1 MEIIH
6 LILGK
11 ANPLRMNGV
20 NKVVHELATKQQAA
34 GYKVGVWGITATP
47 IHDYPAR
54 NYATSLFKKR
64 RNPFLLPRDMERA
77 IARQGRQTVFHI
89 HGAFLPVMYSAASL
103 MEDLD
108 IPYVVTPHGSYSEPA
123 MKKNALVKSLYFR
136 LFERPLLQGAAAIH
150 LLGDTEREGLHEW
163 YHSRKTVQIPYGFDA
178 LRNETAGVQKEG
190 PFIIGYCGRMV
201 KEKKG
206 LDLLITGF
214 QRFHKV
220 HPESRLWMI
229 GDGEDRVV
237 LEQIV
242 AEQGLEKAV
251 VWHGAKYGDEKLVLL
266 QQCDVFAH
274 TSRYEGLP
282 AAMLEAAALGIPL
295 LITEGTN
302 AGKCVREYGAGVVLP
317 EASTTCVADGMT
329 RLYRDM
335 VTQGKAPGLRAAA
348 LKMIREAFAWESLVG
363 RYQQM
368 YLKAV
373 A

>member
-34 GYKVGVWGITATP
+34 GFTVSVWGITAMP

-54 NYATSLFKKR
+54 TYDTSLFKKR
-64 RNPFLLPRDMERA
+64 RNPFNLPQDLARA
-77 IARQGRQTVFHI
+77 ISRQGRQTVFHI
-89 HGAFLPVMYSAASL
+89 HGAFLPVMHTAAGL
-103 MEDLD
+103 MKDLD

-123 MKKNALVKSLYFR
+123 MRKNGLVKHAYFR

-150 LLGDTEREGLHEW
+150 LLGDTEREGLQDW
-163 YHSRKTVQIPYGFDA
+163 YHSAKSIQIPYGFDA
-178 LRNETAGVQKEG
+178 LSDGRPIAKTEQ
-190 PFIIGYCGRMV
+190 FIIGYCGRLV
-201 KEKKG
+201 KDKKG

-214 QRFHKV
+214 QRFHKSY
-220 HPESRLWMI
+220 PESKLWMI
-229 GDGEDRVV
+229 GDGGDKAV

-242 AEQGLEKAV
+242 AEQGLEQAV
-251 VWHGAKYGDEKLVLL
+251 VWHGARYGEEKLKLL
-266 QQCDVFAH
+266 RQCDVFAH

-282 AAMLEAAALGIPL
+282 ASLLEAAALGIPL
-295 LITEGTN
+295 LVTEGTN
-302 AGKCVREYGAGVVLP
+302 AGQCVRDYGAGVVLP
-317 EASTTCVADGMT
+317 EASTAEVAEGMKK
-329 RLYRDM
+329 LYREIVM
-335 VTQGKAPGLRAAA
+335 MNHASRLQAAS
-348 LKMIREAFAWESLVG
+348 LKMIREAFAWDALVG

-368 YLKAV
+368 YLAAV